1 MLFYISQAL
10 YSLISTFGFAILFNG
25 PKNCLIKASVC
36 GMMGW
41 IVNVLSENL
50 LGSPTLSTFLG
61 AITVGV
67 MGEIFAKLFKK
78 PATMFIIPGVI
89 PLVPGAGMYY
99 TMLSLITGEFNE
111 TARLGSETVF
121 TAFLIAI
128 AIIISSSLSK
138 GILRVW
144 ELNSDRKEIIKK
156 R

>member
-1 MLFYISQAL
+1 MFFYISQAL
-10 YSLISTFGFAILFNG
+10 YSLLSTFGFAILFNG
-25 PKNCLIKASVC
+25 PKNCLVKASVC

-41 IVNVLSENL
+41 TVNIFAQNMI
-50 LGSPTLSTFLG
+50 GSRTVATFLG
-61 AITVGV
+61 AMTVGI

-99 TMLSLITGEFNE
+99 TMLSLMTGEFND

-121 TAFLIAI
+121 TAFSIAI
-128 AIIISSSLSK
+128 AIIISSSLNRALLK
-138 GILRVW
+138 LL
-144 ELNSDRKEIIKK
+144 ELKSDKKEIITK